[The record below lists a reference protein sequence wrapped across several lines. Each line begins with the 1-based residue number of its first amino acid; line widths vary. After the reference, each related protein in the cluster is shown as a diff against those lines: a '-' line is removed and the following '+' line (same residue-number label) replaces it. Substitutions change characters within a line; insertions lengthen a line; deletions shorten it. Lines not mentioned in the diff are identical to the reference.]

1 MCCALPALLPQAHVF
16 LHLVTPEAYLS
27 PRHWVCARLYSRLLD
42 DLLEPDVYF
51 ARLASTSYR

>member
-1 MCCALPALLPQAHVF
+1 MF

-27 PRHWVCARLYSRLLD
+27 PRHWVCARLYCRLLN

-51 ARLASTSYR
+51 AQLASTSFRCGLW